1 MGHKRYNYLPK
12 TKKWIDLVKELDG
25 FASGNSNIESIAKQT
40 LQNVRN
46 QFEKLEDDPSIY
58 SSFEYL
64 LELSNAFQKEN
75 PLEYLKAEGIF
86 NEKELSVLKLGR
98 GLKKY
103 KEEEAVSK
111 EYQTLANQ
119 AGIEALNKWYKDNI
133 DIGYPL
139 FSEGVDNEAVF
150 LKISDARKFSDLTR
164 YYFASFTERYLKYFL
179 ERSASGTITNINE
192 REKFNKAID
201 KHIQDISKHAL
212 ETTNIT
218 QGFIAGWHNK
228 YAKGLKPNKREIR
241 KFLSYS
247 LKKMKGELLREET
260 A

>member
-12 TKKWIDLVKELDG
+12 TTKWIELVKQLDD
-25 FASGNSNIESIAKQT
+25 FANNQCDITQIAKQT

-46 QFEKLEDDPSIY
+46 QFDKLENDPSIY

-75 PLEYLKAEGIF
+75 PIEYLKAEGIF
-86 NEKELSVLKLGR
+86 DEKELTVLKLGR

-103 KEEEAVSK
+103 KEDEAVSK

-119 AGIEALNKWYKDNI
+119 AGIEALNKWYKENLESGI
-133 DIGYPL
+133 T
-139 FSEGVDNEAVF
+139 FFNEKVDNEFVF
-150 LKISDARKFSDLTR
+150 SKISDARKFSDLTR

-179 ERSASGTITNINE
+179 ERSASSTITNINE
-192 REKFNKAID
+192 REQFNKAIENHV
-201 KHIQDISKHAL
+201 KGISKHAL

-218 QGFIAGWHNK
+218 QGFNASWHNK
-228 YAKGLKPNKREIR
+228 YAKGLRPSKKEIS

-247 LKKMKGELLREET
+247 LKKMKGELLREE
-260 A
+260 AA